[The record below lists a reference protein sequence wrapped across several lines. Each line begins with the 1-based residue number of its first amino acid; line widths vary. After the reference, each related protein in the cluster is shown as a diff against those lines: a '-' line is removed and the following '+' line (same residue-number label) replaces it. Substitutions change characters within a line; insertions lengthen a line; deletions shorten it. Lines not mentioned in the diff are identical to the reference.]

1 MTTDIFRHI
10 AKKFSWIIVLSV
22 LFASCTD
29 ERLGGAMHPE
39 TDNEGKV
46 KVTFS
51 LNIPGLMAPTRAAG
65 AVDEPVETID
75 LFLFDENDLLTE
87 VVHLTKNDAEES
99 FTENDNQY
107 SDGEYVTPEGG
118 TTGTYSAWIDGNT
131 SRIHFIANLPEGEFD
146 FKEHEG
152 GSETEV
158 IAPLITRNRVY
169 WGRATFNGTALS
181 QDPVL
186 LYRNYAKVKV
196 GTVASGITIN
206 GWTLYHRPI
215 YGTMA
220 PCDRSKLSGGSSSEQ
235 EGLNPFD
242 FSLGTSG
249 VSLPLADKCV
259 MTVHNEAN
267 KLAAEEEITA
277 NSASVAYWCFEY
289 DDAEFEERSPVYA
302 IFNIT
307 MDGET
312 KYYRIDLLED
322 DETGP
327 YGNVISRKPFV
338 IKRNYEYTINFEGLT
353 PDTGWDTLEEAVN
366 HNPANNTEITV
377 EESLPEIVSAN
388 HTLRIEETAEGASTI
403 RYYKDYTD
411 PNTTYTISD
420 ILVYYDGDDCTTND
434 NADTGASRLEVTWK
448 GEAPAEYVENTLS
461 IAPATDA
468 EGAAIAHTYRV
479 SFQMKGFDESAVSA
493 SSPRHYTEGTLCIA
507 EQHEVLL
514 KRYVKVYMG
523 PAITFRPLLISSDIP
538 NLTDERLT
546 ILFTIP
552 DGYYLP
558 EDLYPIEIRFGSDRV
573 DVEKNLFVDAMKVDF
588 GADAAQNYTHVLRWQ
603 DRDND
608 GKYSWT
614 THAANK
620 VQNSW
625 GYKYIHTISTPPT
638 ANEQQQR
645 ITLRTVVT
653 DKEDFK
659 VMMEGRST
667 VTGTNV
673 FNTREL
679 DFMMQNDGTATFSTD
694 AAVDTTY
701 GSWIAGTTGTT
712 DQYQRIMLDGGLA
725 ETRYVTRYVNV
736 PGEIGTTFDIPYTLG
751 TLVDGVI
758 TADAGSDKTP
768 PVLWVYYDKD
778 KFTPTSVSSGTLGTA
793 QTDADGNTFVAI
805 TPAASGWSEG
815 AITFKVLNT
824 AKNSMIF
831 FTARNSAKY
840 GTYDNATFAD
850 GNKGYVCTG
859 VNALASTYRSAGALV
874 STVSKWDF
882 NPAPSTTDGN
892 YSFADKISIPAGMGQ
907 DLYVR
912 IERPRAT
919 AATITIDTK
928 GAFELQTA
936 PRSVTVTNSDGSES
950 TTPDYTITSFG
961 NGVYTVTLNSMESDY
976 AYLHFKTASFSSAG
990 TISFTG
996 ELYNAGELT
1005 VNNAAIPFLAFEF
1018 AQEEELAK
1026 ETPAYAKATNVV
1038 PAIKGALIGVR
1049 VYLPKALYTALN
1061 GGKDANTTDE
1071 QIFRFAFTS
1080 RYFKPVNAS
1089 STLTTALGT
1098 QSRYDYYTVTQSTKN
1113 NTTHIITVEEGA
1125 LHDAGKSVTMDDGT
1139 EHEACYID
1147 LLLESIAIESAENVK
1162 FLGANEEVTDLSFY
1176 PYNTSIACSGTYEVT
1191 IEHSADGTEWITT
1204 PLSGIKDGDDIH
1216 YRITIPDWGLS
1227 RKDLPMLVQHNGKL
1241 SIPAGST
1248 LTDVWDG
1255 DENTFIFNATTNANA
1270 ETLVVFQLK
1279 KYGNIAAGTQEAI
1292 QIVPAK
1298 DRVKLASPK
1307 LILTELQAVTPTRVA
1322 LYSAKTDEETTIYE
1336 NGAPVELP
1344 YLDLPVEAAGKVNI
1358 VIELGET
1365 YNDEVFTLTMKSSD
1379 CHDVGLVPEGVTE
1392 RQGLEVTTTAT
1403 VAEGKLTFGLQTL
1416 YAGTAEEFTLN
1427 VKSDHYILPELTQ
1440 LMATSVTAA
1449 GGYNVYWTQPVGHAR
1464 GFKNGGGNEIF
1475 DNQQY
1480 QNVLPVP
1487 DAVGTLASPYE
1498 SYTYGVKLD
1507 GSGYISFYAPKDGM
1521 TLSAVV
1527 GLYNDN
1533 KGTLGVYKA
1542 DGTQLNVGNDGKDV
1556 IDYDGTVIT
1565 QTLEEAGLYYL
1576 KRSSGSTFIVYA
1588 LTLSLPSAPF
1598 GDFKWYATKADG
1610 AAVSRGSGTW
1620 GAADALITANDADGD
1635 GTRDV
1640 WVSDFAQEL
1649 HLTVDGLSDG
1659 ETTLTISGDY
1669 RFKDGTT
1676 TQTVTPENNAAP
1688 LTLVPVTY
1696 FDANN
1701 ELTDGSFTLNGY
1713 STNFSYTPQTVD
1725 VNIRPWVL
1733 LTTNVENYTET
1744 FQDGNGYGV
1753 LIPFLNTYEMTFTV
1767 VDEQHDG
1774 KSISFEPRLV
1784 NNGTNNAGNSYFQL
1798 FSFPNTEKGNDWTN
1812 AYLAEFESAGYN
1824 TPYTFV
1830 WRAMEQGGNP
1840 IHQVKEGE
1848 YTDIIIKHADG
1859 GISDYSKR
1867 GHIYYAHTASGK
1879 SITRL
1884 RPLNPFMNAGA
1895 SQGYIQYSTD
1905 GTNWEYVLGTDEAKL
1920 NAHLNAHSSQLHTL
1934 KTGTFYMRVTI
1945 PASIGDDDYANIAV
1959 KSGST
1964 VNSNFT
1970 NQGVVTDDDGS
1981 RWVKFEVDASS
1992 ASNGDTWNNLVF
2004 YDNRTIPEV
2013 GPSAM
2018 FNLKFENPAKLTVAL
2033 TDADGNALSKVDN
2046 KFSYNVGDDIY
2057 FTLTTSSET
2066 TGKVGFKLQ
2075 LQASNGQSLSN
2086 SADYYL
2092 ESQNDSYFASGYLNS
2107 TDEVYIE
2114 NAQPDTKYKF
2124 HWKALQPMENVR
2136 LKISSATTLFD
2147 CPHNGQTGQ
2156 SSITLSNVYVNARAF
2171 TNVQYSRNGSVWT
2184 DYDNAE
2190 TLDWIEAETI
2200 YLRAYYTDNVSDNIC
2215 LSQNGGDWGD
2225 TPSYSSDT
2233 NGEYVQFAIPA
2244 VVGSW
2249 SIQFHAKPKDG
2260 DNYEGFYSEEIVK
2273 VKVIEKVVYEWYNRT
2288 VYKDKTA
2295 YTVGDI
2301 INLED
2306 TNGLQYNSY
2315 NSKSTIIETESGS
2328 IEISE
2333 GVKMQSSTT
2342 ITLNVPHKMKLT
2354 VVMLSR
2360 YDSETY
2366 LKLTDGKNNVRDLEK
2381 TSTKETFVTSEV
2393 DLSAGTYTL
2402 TRGGSESRL
2411 FYLKL
2416 KSSF

>member
-107 SDGEYVTPEGG
+107 SGGEYVTPEGG

-158 IAPLITRNRVY
+158 IAPLVTRNRVY
-169 WGRATFNGTALS
+169 WGRATFNGTTLS

-448 GEAPAEYVENTLS
+448 GEAPAEYVENSLS

-653 DKEDFK
+653 DKKDFK

-725 ETRYVTRYVNV
+725 ETRYVTRYINV

-805 TPAASGWSEG
+805 TPAASEWSEG

-961 NGVYTVTLNSMESDY
+961 NGVYTVTLNGMESDY
-976 AYLHFKTASFSSAG
+976 AYLHFKAASFSSAG

-1191 IEHSADGTEWITT
+1191 IEHSADGSEWITT

-1241 SIPAGST
+1241 SIPEGST

-1255 DENTFIFNATTNANA
+1255 DDNTFIFNATTNANA
-1270 ETLVVFQLK
+1270 ETLVVFQLEK
-1279 KYGNIAAGTQEAI
+1279 EGDIAAGTQEAI

-1307 LILTELQAVTPTRVA
+1307 LILTELQAVTPTRVEMK
-1322 LYSAKTDEETTIYE
+1322 SARNGNYQVIYE
-1336 NGAPVELP
+1336 NGASTNTP
-1344 YLDLPVEAAGKVNI
+1344 YLYIPRLTNNSQVYIRMTLDKAYAGQTFTLDITSVEAKGTPGLTPTNPSATVGEDGI
-1358 VIELGET
+1358 VEFE
-1365 YNDEVFTLTMKSSD
+1365 M
-1379 CHDVGLVPEGVTE
+1379 
-1392 RQGLEVTTTAT
+1392 TTAKVG
-1403 VAEGKLTFGLQTL
+1403 VAQIITIKGQSST
-1416 YAGTAEEFTLN
+1416 
-1427 VKSDHYILPELTQ
+1427 SILPEIRQTIVSDEGDQSLYEIHWDGDRNARVGTN
-1440 LMATSVTAA
+1440 TA
-1449 GGYNVYWTQPVGHAR
+1449 N
-1464 GFKNGGGNEIF
+1464 F
-1475 DNQQY
+1475 DN
-1480 QNVLPVP
+1480 N
-1487 DAVGTLASPYE
+1487 
-1498 SYTYGVKLD
+1498 
-1507 GSGYISFYAPKDGM
+1507 GSGYYGDTPIGNYTWCTKMNSSALITFYAPRANM
-1521 TLSAVV
+1521 TLTIGAAKRAPTTDAN
-1527 GLYNDN
+1527 GNTTYYNDPGGFLIYYN
-1533 KGTLGVYKA
+1533 GDVNDVVNEGNYGKEALKIDADTPTEIVEQTFTLGESGVYSIKRYN
-1542 DGTQLNVGNDGKDV
+1542 GSEFGVYYIKLQR
-1556 IDYDGTVIT
+1556 
-1565 QTLEEAGLYYL
+1565 EA
-1576 KRSSGSTFIVYA
+1576 
-1588 LTLSLPSAPF
+1588 APF
-1598 GDFKWYATKADG
+1598 GEFKWYATKADG

-1620 GAADALITANDADGD
+1620 GAADAPITANDADGD

-1676 TQTVTPENNAAP
+1676 TQTVTPENNAAS

-1784 NNGTNNAGNSYFQL
+1784 NNGTDNAGNSYFQL

-2018 FNLKFENPAKLTVAL
+2018 FNLKF
-2033 TDADGNALSKVDN
+2033 D
-2046 KFSYNVGDDIY
+2046 
-2057 FTLTTSSET
+2057 
-2066 TGKVGFKLQ
+2066 
-2075 LQASNGQSLSN
+2075 
-2086 SADYYL
+2086 
-2092 ESQNDSYFASGYLNS
+2092 
-2107 TDEVYIE
+2107 
-2114 NAQPDTKYKF
+2114 
-2124 HWKALQPMENVR
+2124 
-2136 LKISSATTLFD
+2136 
-2147 CPHNGQTGQ
+2147 
-2156 SSITLSNVYVNARAF
+2156 VNARAF

-2233 NGEYVQFAIPA
+2233 NGKYVQFAIPA

-2273 VKVIEKVVYEWYNRT
+2273 VKVIEKVVYDYYCLNNSDGTNTLYKDGAALEHSVLDG
-2288 VYKDKTA
+2288 VYKFADGDFAITARQQIQSNSSITVTTMPEGSTEEKTLIPTKMGA
-2295 YTVGDI
+2295 SQTVTVEI
-2301 INLED
+2301 PY
-2306 TNGLQYNSY
+2306 QM
-2315 NSKSTIIETESGS
+2315 KVTIIWSPREDKDGTGM
-2328 IEISE
+2328 
-2333 GVKMQSSTT
+2333 K
-2342 ITLNVPHKMKLT
+2342 ITYPDGT
-2354 VVMLSR
+2354 
-2360 YDSETY
+2360 SETTSETANGALTKEIICPEGTLKIARSNNEFWLYY
-2366 LKLTDGKNNVRDLEK
+2366 LKFEPYFGQ
-2381 TSTKETFVTSEV
+2381 
-2393 DLSAGTYTL
+2393 
-2402 TRGGSESRL
+2402 
-2411 FYLKL
+2411 
-2416 KSSF
+2416 

>member
-107 SDGEYVTPEGG
+107 SGVEYVTPEGG

-158 IAPLITRNRVY
+158 IAPLVTRNRVY
-169 WGRATFNGTALS
+169 WGRATFNGTTLS

-448 GEAPAEYVENTLS
+448 GEAPAEYVENSLS
-461 IAPATDA
+461 IAPVTDA

-653 DKEDFK
+653 DKKDFK

-725 ETRYVTRYVNV
+725 ETRYVTRYINV

-805 TPAASGWSEG
+805 TPAASEWSEG

-840 GTYDNATFAD
+840 GTYDSGTFAD
-850 GNKGYVCTG
+850 GNAGYVYTG

-950 TTPDYTITSFG
+950 TTPDYTITSSG

-1125 LHDAGKSVTMDDGT
+1125 LHDADKSVTMDDGT
-1139 EHEACYID
+1139 EQEACYID

-1162 FLGANEEVTDLSFY
+1162 FLGANETTTDLSFY

-1255 DENTFIFNATTNANA
+1255 DDNTFIFNATTNANA
-1270 ETLVVFQLK
+1270 ETLVVFQLEK
-1279 KYGNIAAGTQEAI
+1279 EGNIAAGTQEAI

-1379 CHDVGLVPEGVTE
+1379 YHDVGLVPEGITT

-1403 VAEGKLTFGLQTL
+1403 VADGKLTFELQTL
-1416 YAGTAEEFTLN
+1416 YAGTAEVFTLN

-1449 GGYNVYWTQPVGHAR
+1449 GGYNVYWTQVGHAR

-1480 QNVLPVP
+1480 QDVLPVP

-1676 TQTVTPENNAAP
+1676 MQTVTPENNAAS

-1733 LTTNVENYTET
+1733 LTTNVENYTG
-1744 FQDGNGYGV
+1744 FQGEKKYSGV
-1753 LIPFLNTYEMTFTV
+1753 LIPYENEYHQIYTLT
-1767 VDEQHDG
+1767 DEQHDG
-1774 KSISFEPRLV
+1774 ANISLRPSLNF
-1784 NNGTNNAGNSYFQL
+1784 NGNSSL
-1798 FSFPNTEKGNDWTN
+1798 AVTEPQGWTN
-1812 AYLAEFESAGYN
+1812 ETTVEYN
-1824 TPYTFV
+1824 NVAVETAYTFK
-1830 WRAMEQGGNP
+1830 WRSQKLGTPVPVYLSSGNTDVVLENENTGN
-1840 IHQVKEGE
+1840 ILTNKNNIGYSYEGLTYSVSRLRCLAPFKR
-1848 YTDIIIKHADG
+1848 YTD
-1859 GISDYSKR
+1859 
-1867 GHIYYAHTASGK
+1867 T
-1879 SITRL
+1879 
-1884 RPLNPFMNAGA
+1884 
-1895 SQGYIQYSTD
+1895 QGYIQYSTD
-1905 GTNWEYVLGTDEAKL
+1905 KNNWNYMLGTGGSEDFLKAEYHHYA
-1920 NAHLNAHSSQLHTL
+1920 ATESAIPEFACSSQFYVRISIPVDAAITADDATYL
-1934 KTGTFYMRVTI
+1934 KVKDVAGNDRSSAFGTPEIDAENGWATFTVTAPSEAVEWKSLYVYDSRKESALRDTEFGESAQFHLKFELAGFQFSGI
-1945 PASIGDDDYANIAV
+1945 NTYSTATSLYENGGDNIISSGTPVDDEIQV
-1959 KSGST
+1959 KA
-1964 VNSNFT
+1964 FT
-1970 NQGVVTDDDGS
+1970 NQITLNVAATGWDGTS
-1981 RWVKFEVDASS
+1981 TPTISSSNYSLNSATYNNGIWTLVFEVF
-1992 ASNGDTWNNLVF
+1992 NLV
-2004 YDNRTIPEV
+2004 DEEITISCGGYTNTQKASIYVRPYITA
-2013 GPSAM
+2013 SIDKA
-2018 FNLKFENPAKLTVAL
+2018 
-2033 TDADGNALSKVDN
+2033 
-2046 KFSYNVGDDIY
+2046 SY
-2057 FTLTTSSET
+2057 
-2066 TGKVGFKLQ
+2066 
-2075 LQASNGQSLSN
+2075 
-2086 SADYYL
+2086 
-2092 ESQNDSYFASGYLNS
+2092 
-2107 TDEVYIE
+2107 
-2114 NAQPDTKYKF
+2114 
-2124 HWKALQPMENVR
+2124 
-2136 LKISSATTLFD
+2136 
-2147 CPHNGQTGQ
+2147 
-2156 SSITLSNVYVNARAF
+2156 
-2171 TNVQYSRNGSVWT
+2171 
-2184 DYDNAE
+2184 
-2190 TLDWIEAETI
+2190 
-2200 YLRAYYTDNVSDNIC
+2200 
-2215 LSQNGGDWGD
+2215 NGGDEMTVTVNVITVGAGKDVTFYLQDRGNGAYIDSDSFTANGGESVTIGANRWDINLSNLPAGTSTYTYTFKARNASGNNKIVVASTSVD
-2225 TPSYSSDT
+2225 SYDQ
-2233 NGEYVQFAIPA
+2233 VQSKFD
-2244 VVGSW
+2244 GSV
-2249 SIQFHAKPKDG
+2249 SLSYTVTKV
-2260 DNYEGFYSEEIVK
+2260 EE
-2273 VKVIEKVVYEWYNRT
+2273 VVYEWYNRT

-2306 TNGLQYNSY
+2306 TNGLQYDSY
-2315 NSKSTIIETESGS
+2315 DSKSTIIETESGS

-2381 TSTKETFVTSEV
+2381 TSTAKTFVTSEV